1 MSNPIDKFLFQLDG
15 VIEAGH
21 GRWRA
26 KCPGHN
32 SRSPTL
38 SIAEGDQGAVLI
50 HCFAGCEPVQIISAV
65 GLRLSDLFPR
75 NEAIQSRRYDSR
87 PRTDYKA
94 LVELL
99 RHEIGVLIVAAEA
112 VRNNEILPDEELDV
126 LYRVLRNLGMVR
138 DA

>member
-1 MSNPIDKFLFQLDG
+1 MSNPIDKLLLQLDDA
-15 VIEAGH
+15 IETGH

-32 SRSPTL
+32 SRSRTL
-38 SIAEGDQGAVLI
+38 SIAEGVEGAVLI
-50 HCFAGCEPVQIISAV
+50 HCFAGCEPAQIVSAV
-65 GLRLSDLFPR
+65 GLRLCDLFPR
-75 NEAIQSRRYDSR
+75 NETIQSKRYNSR

-99 RHEIGVLIVAAEA
+99 RHEITVLIVAAEA
-112 VRNNEILPDEELDV
+112 VRNNEILPDEELEV

-138 DA
+138 NA

>member
-1 MSNPIDKFLFQLDG
+1 MSNPIDKLLLQLDDA
-15 VIEAGH
+15 IETGH

-32 SRSPTL
+32 SRSRTL
-38 SIAEGDQGAVLI
+38 SIAEGAEGAVLI
-50 HCFAGCEPVQIISAV
+50 HCFAGCEPAQIVSAV
-65 GLRLSDLFPR
+65 GLRLCDLFPR
-75 NEAIQSRRYDSR
+75 NETIQSKRYNSR

-99 RHEIGVLIVAAEA
+99 RHEITVLIVAAEA
-112 VRNNEILPDEELDV
+112 VRNNEILPDEELEV

-138 DA
+138 NA